1 MCYVIN
7 NTKRSK
13 MNVKS
18 CYGCDISIYWNPV
31 KGEYLE
37 VQTNNKH
44 ICEYLEKPQIQH

>member
-1 MCYVIN
+1 
-7 NTKRSK
+7 

-18 CYGCDISIYWNPV
+18 CYGCDIPIYWNPV

-44 ICEYLEKPQIQH
+44 ICEYLEKPKYNTKVKS